1 MNWNSVVLWS
11 GWKEIF
17 SPSIRLKKLKTY
29 KGSNFWASIVDL
41 TDDGEMYSIPKFSPP
56 LHQSCLKL
64 MCPSFLFP
72 WGPST
77 FPLQMIYQLGAKL
90 AGHRYVTDVGSCT
103 SDDKA
108 AEEGRS
114 FYPQIPLI
122 FQDTSLHKY
131 TRYLI
136 MIFWQ
141 LTSIDYTSSISVLEK
156 LKILGKIE
164 CLDEG
169 FCGKKKVS
177 LGPTFVFK
185 QGFIWYGSGFHAAL

>member
-1 MNWNSVVLWS
+1 MEHIKVVTFELLLWI
-11 GWKEIF
+11 W
-17 SPSIRLKKLKTY
+17 RT
-29 KGSNFWASIVDL
+29 N
-41 TDDGEMYSIPKFSPP
+41 GEMYSIPKFSPP

-72 WGPST
+72 WEPST

-141 LTSIDYTSSISVLEK
+141 LTSIDHTSISVLEK
-156 LKILGKIE
+156 LEILGKIE

-185 QGFIWYGSGFHAAL
+185 QGFIWLWFPCGVVRIEFCQVIGLSWW